1 MNRLKLSL
9 DYYSNKDLIIKKPD
23 ISNRR
28 DTQKL
33 LRMINGK
40 YNSQITDP
48 FINNYIT
55 STERSKSLT
64 ITQETI
70 NINRDINSLSDLI
83 KLISDYPIIS
93 SVKYNINM
101 EQLHKIKPHLIEL
114 DKMIGIIDVKNNIV
128 DQILF
133 YVQNLHLNSGIDFM
147 HTVLYGPPG
156 TGKTE
161 IAKIIG
167 KIFAKLGI
175 LKNNYFKKV
184 TRTDLVAGYLG
195 QTALKTTSV
204 INAALGGVLFIDEAY
219 ALGNSEKR
227 DSFAKECIDTLCEA
241 LSDHKENLMIII
253 AGYETELNDC
263 FFSYNQG
270 LKSRFPWI
278 FKTEKYDPIE
288 LKQIFIKKVFDINWS
303 IDDEINIEFFES
315 NKDIFPHFGRDMEI
329 LLLKTKIAHSR
340 RVFCKS
346 IEFKTIINNTDIEH
360 GLELFKKYIN
370 IENKREPNTYNMYS

>member
-1 MNRLKLSL
+1 MNRLKYSL
-9 DYYSNKDLIIKKPD
+9 DNIYNKDLIIKKHT

-28 DTQKL
+28 ETQKL
-33 LRMINGK
+33 QKKINEN
-40 YNSQITDP
+40 YQLELTDP
-48 FINNYIT
+48 FIDNYIT
-55 STERSKSLT
+55 NMELSKSLV
-64 ITQETI
+64 INPESI
-70 NINRDINSLSDLI
+70 NINRDINSLADLI
-83 KLISDYPIIS
+83 QLINDYPILS

-114 DKMIGIIDVKNNIV
+114 DKMIGIMDVKINIV

-195 QTALKTTSV
+195 QTALKTTTV

-241 LSDHKENLMIII
+241 LSDHKDNLMIII
-253 AGYETELNDC
+253 AGYEAELNEC
-263 FFSYNQG
+263 FFSYNKG

-278 FKTEKYDPIE
+278 FKTEKYSPIE
-288 LKQIFIKKVFDINWS
+288 LKEIFIKKVFDINWKV
-303 IDDEINIEFFES
+303 DGEINIEFFET
-315 NKDIFPHFGRDMEI
+315 NRELFPHYGRDMEI

-346 IEFKTIINNTDIEH
+346 NDLKTVITNIDIEN

-370 IENKREPNTYNMYS
+370 IESKRNQNTYNMYC